1 MFSKVAR
8 DYRAV
13 RQNDPAIPKGR
24 RGVAEI
30 LFCTPGFLSVA
41 AHRGIHFLHTRCRIP
56 VLPRFLSLVVRWWT
70 GIEIHPGA
78 VLEAGVFIDHGSG
91 VVIGESAVVGE
102 NSVIYQGVTLGAT
115 GNETTW
121 KRHPTIGAHVVI
133 GSGAK
138 ILGPISIGDHSK
150 VGAGS
155 IVLDSIPPNSTVV
168 GRKAEIVRVN
178 GEKVKRDIGQDAISY
193 EQILFRMQRLEK
205 QLEQLGG
212 QLKNKDAETKEEEY
226 DYAI

>member
-1 MFSKVAR
+1 MS
-8 DYRAV
+8 D
-13 RQNDPAIPKGR
+13 
-24 RGVAEI
+24 
-30 LFCTPGFLSVA
+30 S
-41 AHRGIHFLHTRCRIP
+41 

>member
-1 MFSKVAR
+1 M
-8 DYRAV
+8 
-13 RQNDPAIPKGR
+13 
-24 RGVAEI
+24 
-30 LFCTPGFLSVA
+30 
-41 AHRGIHFLHTRCRIP
+41 
-56 VLPRFLSLVVRWWT
+56 LPRFLSLVVRWWT

-121 KRHPTIGAHVVI
+121 KRHSTIGAHVVI